1 MNECID
7 DAGTSTSEAE
17 MSEFRFN
24 TKLDQTIL
32 LGRKARNIAELLDG
46 IMTVPESSIYYH
58 THRYLEQHHYLSPEP
73 PNDFAYWI
81 TEVLIDVQLGEELSS
96 IDVVQF
102 NTLTDLR
109 ERFIDVIQG
118 HLSSANKVR
127 DCPTGE
133 EFHFMA
139 SRTFVLRTPYVAKDL
154 SEFLDVLK
162 RISISSL
169 YYHIFDAKLRLEKG
183 ENDFSRWFR
192 DSGMPALADGIARL
206 DPYSYTLEGL
216 RNEILELGGDH
227 DKN

>member
-1 MNECID
+1 
-7 DAGTSTSEAE
+7 

-32 LGRKARNIAELLDG
+32 LGRKAKNIAELLDG
-46 IMTVPESSIYYH
+46 IVAVPESSVYYH
-58 THRYLEQHHYLSPEP
+58 THRYLQQHHYLSPEP

-81 TEVLIDVQLGEELSS
+81 SEVLNDAPLSEELSS
-96 IDVVQF
+96 VDIVQF
-102 NTLTDLR
+102 STLDDLR
-109 ERFIDVIQG
+109 ERFVAILRG
-118 HLSSANKVR
+118 HLHSAAR
-127 DCPTGE
+127 LHDCPPGE

-139 SRTFVLRTPYVAKDL
+139 SRTFVLHTPYLAGTL
-154 SEFLDVLK
+154 TEFRDVLK
-162 RISISSL
+162 RVSINSL

-192 DSGMPALADGIARL
+192 DSGYIELADELARL

-216 RNEILELGGDH
+216 RNKIVKLGEKY